1 MDGDRIFRKTTT
13 GVASFARTSMGL
25 NQAQR
30 GLLIMI
36 DGKRTMA
43 DLRKLAAVFGDCD
56 ALVKQILELGMI
68 EPVPAATTMSAG
80 AAMSDT
86 AIAAA
91 NVALA
96 KMTSE
101 SQLAT
106 ARAATAKYIA
116 DTMGPMGDKLSLAI
130 ERSKTLAELKQ
141 SVDTAAIVL
150 EDLKGVTVAKELQ
163 TLFASRLL

>member
-1 MDGDRIFRKTTT
+1 MDADSIYRKTTV

-56 ALVKQILELGMI
+56 VLVKQILELGMI
-68 EPVPAATTMSAG
+68 EPAPAPETITSSPG
-80 AAMSDT
+80 SD
-86 AIAAA
+86 A
-91 NVALA
+91 ALA
-96 KMTSE
+96 VMASE

-106 ARAATAKYIA
+106 ARSATAKYVA

-130 ERSKTLAELKQ
+130 ERSKTLAELTQ

-150 EDLKGVTVAKELQ
+150 EDLKGAPAAKALQ
-163 TLFASRLL
+163 SLFAARLL

>member
-1 MDGDRIFRKTTT
+1 MEADSVYRKTTV

-36 DGKRTMA
+36 DGKRTMT

-68 EPVPAATTMSAG
+68 EPAPAPEVAPPSAG
-80 AAMSDT
+80 ST
-86 AIAAA
+86 A
-91 NVALA
+91 ALA
-96 KMTSE
+96 LMTSE

-106 ARAATAKYIA
+106 ARSATAKYIA
-116 DTMGPMGDKLSLAI
+116 DSLGPMGDKLGLAI
-130 ERSKTLAELKQ
+130 ERSKTLAELAQ

-150 EDLKGVTVAKELQ
+150 EDLKGAPAAKALQ
-163 TLFASRLL
+163 SLFAARLL